1 MQTIGLYYPFIRF
14 RSENWLKVAL
24 LYWPKI
30 ARILPN
36 DYNEQGLYSEPLK
49 DLGFLSRHLAGSI
62 SISGVRPMDCPNF
75 VSC

>member
-49 DLGFLSRHLAGSI
+49 DLGFLVDI
-62 SISGVRPMDCPNF
+62 SPDQSAPR
-75 VSC
+75 VSDQ